1 MKIGFHQLHGRTLWT
16 KAGLMEEKRARRSI
30 ISKKSLQSPYLYLV
44 LYHHLISIAV
54 YADLGRP
61 QDSDIRPRSTK
72 TASLPYLRD
81 CIRPSSTWTL
91 IIFLFASTTPEC
103 HYGLPTLSCWIIFG
117 AWNYLGQ
124 ALTIDFGLNLSFVE
138 YAHTKSSKLPI
149 LLGLS

>member
-30 ISKKSLQSPYLYLV
+30 ISRKSLQSPYLYLV

-72 TASLPYLRD
+72 TASLPPRLHPALFNLDVDHIFVCFHNARVSLWLTNL
-81 CIRPSSTWTL
+81 IMLNHIWSMELFRSS
-91 IIFLFASTTPEC
+91 PY
-103 HYGLPTLSCWIIFG
+103 H
-117 AWNYLGQ
+117 
-124 ALTIDFGLNLSFVE
+124 
-138 YAHTKSSKLPI
+138 
-149 LLGLS
+149 